1 MAWCMVIHKEDF
13 MERRMMAV
21 VCAVALIFG
30 LGFAGT
36 VKVAAGE
43 EPTVDLNSPDVIKSV
58 LEQRKAG
65 EGQIGI
71 GPGIG
76 R

>member
-1 MAWCMVIHKEDF
+1 
-13 MERRMMAV
+13 MERRMRAV

-71 GPGIG
+71 GPGLG